1 MKHME
6 QEQQMKL
13 GMSGVDWIESIPTQ
27 ALVKDFPRRNIL
39 HMKFLCIKITQTVI
53 IETNFVN
60 RQQIGCNS
68 RYMKDI
74 SKLKFMKFGAESRIT
89 YMVDW

>member
-1 MKHME
+1 
-6 QEQQMKL
+6 
-13 GMSGVDWIESIPTQ
+13 
-27 ALVKDFPRRNIL
+27 
-39 HMKFLCIKITQTVI
+39 MKFLCIKITQTVI

-74 SKLKFMKFGAESRIT
+74 SKLKVMKFGAESRIT